1 MTKHLLTLLG
11 LALMLLGCT
20 PNVVLDNPR
29 DEGVTFTFDKETKY
43 KLGPHESGEIKLE
56 PGEHHVRVVGRGD
69 TLFGDTTFTLREAG
83 IVHSGGA
90 SYLTWRQLY
99 GLQTDRATLLNEA
112 WVEIDSARAF
122 GDFKLHAPQALFLEK
137 IWDYGLDEQ
146 FPESRTL
153 MVTSDFVVESK
164 VFRAQEFLAAYRNAK
179 PK

>member
-1 MTKHLLTLLG
+1 MLLG
-11 LALMLLGCT
+11 LALCLVGCA

-29 DEGVTFTFDKETKY
+29 DEAVTFTFDKETKY
-43 KLGPHESGEIKLE
+43 KLGPFEHGEIKLE

-69 TLFGDTTFTLREAG
+69 TLFGDTTFTMREGG
-83 IVHSGGA
+83 IVHSGGS

-122 GDFKLHAPQALFLEK
+122 GDFKVYTPRELFLEK
-137 IWDYGLDEQ
+137 TWDYGLDEEL
-146 FPESRTL
+146 PESRTL

-164 VFRAQEFLAAYRNAK
+164 VFRAKEFLDAYRAVKAK
-179 PK
+179 